1 MKVKGVIKKYFF
13 KLRSDNSETISRN
26 FYGAVVDSAGSI
38 HFQTV
43 PRSGLYFSRSIGTFL
58 CSQC

>member
-26 FYGAVVDSAGSI
+26 FYGAVVGSLGSVQKL
-38 HFQTV
+38 FCG
-43 PRSGLYFSRSIGTFL
+43 SCSTFN
-58 CSQC
+58 